1 VAVGPLVVA
10 RRVDQ
15 RVDEAVELGP
25 DGGEVGVATD
35 RRTVLDIAE
44 VIDELDAGIGVDLID
59 NAREP
64 FDLGGTVGDVA
75 DDREA
80 EAGLV
85 GRLGGGSRP
94 GRDAGQR

>member
-1 VAVGPLVVA
+1 MTVRPLVVA
-10 RRVDQ
+10 RCVDQ

-35 RRTVLDIAE
+35 RGTVLDVPE
-44 VIDELDAGIGVDLID
+44 VIDELDAGVGVDLID

-64 FDLGGTVGDVA
+64 GDLRGAVGDVA

-80 EAGLV
+80 EAGLAR
-85 GRLGGGSRP
+85 RLGG
-94 GRDAGQR
+94 